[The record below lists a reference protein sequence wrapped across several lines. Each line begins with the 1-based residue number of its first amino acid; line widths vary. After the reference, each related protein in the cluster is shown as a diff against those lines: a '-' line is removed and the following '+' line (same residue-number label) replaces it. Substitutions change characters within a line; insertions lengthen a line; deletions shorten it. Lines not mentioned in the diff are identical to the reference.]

1 MSTLTKLAGRTSLCG
16 LLAGVTVAGAVGLF
30 AGQAQ
35 ALPRT
40 TTFASGLNSP
50 RGLKFGPDGAL
61 YVAEGGLG
69 GATTTTAAQCEQV
82 PSPVGPYSGSL
93 TGGRITRIDRYG
105 QKSTVSDSFPSSQ
118 TQPMPGPLVSGVA
131 DVAFIGDQLYA
142 LLAGAGCSHGLA
154 GTTNG
159 IAKVN
164 ANGSW
169 SLIADLSAFQKA
181 NPVANPEPDDFE
193 PDGTFYA
200 MVQVRG
206 DFYTVEP
213 NHGEVIKVTPSGAI
227 SRVVDISASLGH
239 VVPSAIAYDGN
250 FAVGNLSTFPQPI
263 GAAKVWK
270 LNPAGK
276 LKQIADGFDMILG
289 LAYDSSNRLYV
300 MEMAAGNAVP
310 APFAGRITRV
320 EANGTKTIIADE
332 LMFPTAMTFG
342 PDGNLYVSVG
352 GILPPGAG
360 EVVEVHLTD

>member
-1 MSTLTKLAGRTSLCG
+1 MKIHTKLAGRTSACA
-16 LLAGVTVAGAVGLF
+16 LLAGLSLAGAVSLF

-40 TTFASGLNSP
+40 TTFASGLSSP

-61 YVAEGGLG
+61 YVAEGGAG
-69 GATTTTAAQCEQV
+69 GSGTTTAAQCQQV
-82 PSPVGPYSGSL
+82 PGPVGPYSGSP
-93 TGGRITRIDRYG
+93 TGGRITKIDRYG
-105 QKSTVSDSFPSSQ
+105 QKSVVTDTFPSSQ
-118 TQPMPGPLVSGVA
+118 TQPMPGPLISGVA

-142 LLAGAGCSHGLA
+142 LLAGAGCSHGVPD
-154 GTTNG
+154 TTNG

-164 ANGSW
+164 PNGTW
-169 SLIADLSAFQKA
+169 SMIADLSTWQKA
-181 NPVANPEPDDFE
+181 NPTAVIEEDDFE

-213 NHGEVIKVTPSGAI
+213 NHGEVIKVSPAGAI
-227 SRVVDISASLGH
+227 SRVVDISAQLGH
-239 VVPSAIAYDGN
+239 VVPSALAYDGN
-250 FAVGNLSTFPQPI
+250 FAVGNLSTFPQAI
-263 GAAKVWK
+263 GSAKVWK

-276 LKQIADGFDMILG
+276 LKQVSDGFDMILG
-289 LAYDSSNRLYV
+289 LAYDANNRLYV
-300 MEMAAGNAVP
+300 MELAAGNAVP
-310 APFAGRITRV
+310 APFAGRISRL
-320 EANGTKTIIADE
+320 EANGTKTIVADE

-360 EVVEVHLTD
+360 EVVEVHLAD